1 MYGGIRLPAY
11 GHIGACISNLSGK
24 NLHIKLDTYCYKR
37 CDKLVELDDKSTP
50 IITLLEVII
59 EIHPAAIN
67 TACLVFTH
75 VISY

>member
-1 MYGGIRLPAY
+1 MMRQ
-11 GHIGACISNLSGK
+11 ISNGRW
-24 NLHIKLDTYCYKR
+24 HIILLKKCYKR